1 MLALMSRA
9 PPLVR
14 AARAFGV
21 SDEAVLR
28 AVAEIDR
35 GDFVPPAARHRADRD
50 APIRIP
56 HGQVTSQ
63 PSLIAGMVEAL
74 GLSGDE
80 HVLEVGTGLG
90 YQTAL
95 LARLAD
101 SVVSIERFADLAE
114 QARTNLQAAGV
125 EGVQVLVGD
134 GTEGAPA
141 HAPFDGIVISAAFDH
156 VPGPLAAQLV
166 EGGRLVQPV
175 GPGGHERVICF
186 VKRDGGLT
194 EDHEVSPASFVRLVG
209 RHGFPD

>member
-1 MLALMSRA
+1 M
-9 PPLVR
+9 
-14 AARAFGV
+14 

-28 AVAEIDR
+28 AVAEVDR
-35 GDFVPPAARHRADRD
+35 RDFVPPDSRHRADRD
-50 APIRIP
+50 APIPIP

-74 GLSGDE
+74 ELSGDE

-95 LARLAD
+95 LARLAT

-114 QARTNLQAAGV
+114 QARANLQEAGV
-125 EGVQVLVGD
+125 EGVEILVGD

-141 HAPFDGIVISAAFDH
+141 HAPFDGIVVSAAFER
-156 VPGPLAAQLV
+156 VPEPLALQLV

-175 GPGGHERVICF
+175 GPGGRERVICF
-186 VKRDGGLT
+186 VKREGELI
-194 EDHEVSPASFVRLVG
+194 EDHQVSPASFVRLVG

>member
-1 MLALMSRA
+1 M
-9 PPLVR
+9 
-14 AARAFGV
+14 

-28 AVAEIDR
+28 AVAEVDR
-35 GDFVPPAARHRADRD
+35 RDFVPPDSRHRADRD
-50 APIRIP
+50 APIPIL

-74 GLSGDE
+74 ELSGDE

-95 LARLAD
+95 LARLAAN
-101 SVVSIERFADLAE
+101 VVSIERFADLAE
-114 QARTNLQAAGV
+114 QARANLQEAGV
-125 EGVQVLVGD
+125 EGVEILVGD

-141 HAPFDGIVISAAFDH
+141 HAPFDGIVVSAAFER
-156 VPGPLAAQLV
+156 VPEPLALQLV

-175 GPGGHERVICF
+175 GPGGRERVICF
-186 VKRDGGLT
+186 VKREGELI
-194 EDHEVSPASFVRLVG
+194 EDHQVSPASFVRLVG